1 MERPPAFEDEEDE
14 FVIDEDLVA
23 SGSDFDEEGLDA
35 ESVGDESGD
44 EMLDEDEEGDVR
56 PSGASSGANQVAV
69 STIRLTSCP
78 ESYEDVVH
86 LLEGS
91 QNEDTNTSI
100 RRVRLKY
107 DASLSSTN
115 KAKLEAFATALV
127 HYILRRPMAPN
138 SPPLKTFEAVIRHL
152 QSLSRTYASEIGE
165 TFRFHLEQMH
175 KTQTMTAGDLMALTA
190 IGTIYPTSD
199 HFHQVVTPAMT
210 LMARWLAL
218 TRPTS
223 PKEFSTGVYLTTLVL
238 KYVSFSKRYVPEVV
252 RFISAALSAK
262 PTEEIRKALYT
273 NIRTI
278 ADLWSHHSAFIE
290 ILEPHILPLLDSQKN
305 KASIKLLTHLRIL
318 LQQSHQSRKPLALHN
333 HRPLPLKSLIPKFE
347 DNFNPDRHYD
357 PDRERADS
365 SRLKKEFK
373 REKKGAMRELR
384 KDGSFMAR
392 EQLQQ
397 KKTADKAYEDKYRR
411 LVASI
416 QGEEGRENKEYQ
428 REKAKRKGKK

>member
-1 MERPPAFEDEEDE
+1 
-14 FVIDEDLVA
+14 
-23 SGSDFDEEGLDA
+23 
-35 ESVGDESGD
+35 
-44 EMLDEDEEGDVR
+44 
-56 PSGASSGANQVAV
+56 
-69 STIRLTSCP
+69 
-78 ESYEDVVH
+78 
-86 LLEGS
+86 
-91 QNEDTNTSI
+91 
-100 RRVRLKY
+100 
-107 DASLSSTN
+107 
-115 KAKLEAFATALV
+115 
-127 HYILRRPMAPN
+127 
-138 SPPLKTFEAVIRHL
+138 
-152 QSLSRTYASEIGE
+152 
-165 TFRFHLEQMH
+165 
-175 KTQTMTAGDLMALTA
+175 
-190 IGTIYPTSD
+190 
-199 HFHQVVTPAMT
+199 MT

-252 RFISAALSAK
+252 RFISAAISAK
-262 PTEEIRKALYT
+262 PTEEVRKALYT

-278 ADLWSHHSAFIE
+278 ADLWSYHSAFIE
-290 ILEPHILPLLDSQKN
+290 ILEPHILPLLDSQKD

-397 KKTADKAYEDKYRR
+397 KKTADKAYEEKYRR